1 VEWLQK
7 KGYFD
12 IQLHSFVGNNKQLL
26 NKQLNLFI
34 YRLLQECLNNI
45 IKHAKATAITVRVS
59 YDQGELTFSIED
71 NGVGFDVEMATGI
84 KKGLGLENIRKR

>member
-1 VEWLQK
+1 
-7 KGYFD
+7 
-12 IQLHSFVGNNKQLL
+12 
-26 NKQLNLFI
+26 LNLFI

-84 KKGLGLENIRKR
+84 KKGLGLENIRKRVALLGGSVEFDSVLNEGTTVKF